1 MTRTK
6 HFQSHNF
13 FIVFGNHFS
22 PRFECF
28 PVIVSRK
35 YILGFSKSA
44 PTPRYTI
51 LDSRLP
57 PCNSILEARPPLS
70 NTSLDVGALPSE
82 VCIENHSD
90 RKFSKSKFSHSFLGT
105 NFLHVSCFPIIV
117 SRKYIF
123 GFSKSAPTPR

>member
-6 HFQSHNF
+6 NLQSRF
-13 FIVFGNHFS
+13 FHSFLETTFLHVS
-22 PRFECF
+22 CF

-35 YILGFSKSA
+35 YIFGFLKTA

-70 NTSLDVGALPSE
+70 NTSSEVGALPSE

-90 RKFSKSKFSHSFLGT
+90 RKFSKSKFSDSFLGT
-105 NFLHVSCFPIIV
+105 TFLHVSCYPIIV

-123 GFSKSAPTPR
+123 GFMKSAPTP